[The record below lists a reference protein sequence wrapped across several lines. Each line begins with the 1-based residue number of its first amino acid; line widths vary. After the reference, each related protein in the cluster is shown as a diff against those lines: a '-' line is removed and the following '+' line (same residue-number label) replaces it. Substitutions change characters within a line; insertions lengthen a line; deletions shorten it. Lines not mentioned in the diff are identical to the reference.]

1 MSTDDRK
8 QKPGKNGRKVII
20 ITTEVVAE
28 GHHGGAWKVAYADFV
43 TAMMAFF
50 LLMWL
55 LNATTEAQRQG
66 LADYFSPSNPLSH
79 QSSGMGK
86 PLGGQSAL
94 DKGDMVSD
102 RGSVE
107 VAPGSSPPGE
117 QTDGNDVGAAQ
128 ESTSQDPVAMEAHLV
143 TVGSA
148 ALAAP
153 SAGGKAPAPVV
164 DAQALARAERQA
176 FDQAAQ
182 QIRDAV
188 ASDPALATLA
198 RQLRIDMTP
207 EGLRIQIMDDDRQPM
222 FPTGS
227 ATPNDQARLLLQKIS
242 AVLGRLPEGIS
253 IAGHTDAAPFQGP
266 GRTNWDLSADRA
278 NATRRLLVDAGL
290 PDARIR
296 TVIGH
301 AARDPLIPGDPMAAA
316 NRRIAIVVLR
326 AHPAMSDGAR
336 PS

>member
-1 MSTDDRK
+1 MGTDDKK
-8 QKPGKNGRKVII
+8 QRLAGKSGRKVII
-20 ITTEVVAE
+20 ITDEVVAE

-55 LNATTEAQRQG
+55 INATTEAQRQG
-66 LADYFSPSNPLSH
+66 MADFFSPNNPLSH
-79 QSSGMGK
+79 QSSGTGK
-86 PLGGQSAL
+86 PLGGKAAM
-94 DKGDMVSD
+94 DKGEMVSD

-107 VAPGSSPPGE
+107 VTPGNSPP
-117 QTDGNDVGAAQ
+117 TDPADGNDVDSALESPSRDQGTVEAQLASAAPVAGVNASGAA
-128 ESTSQDPVAMEAHLV
+128 T
-143 TVGSA
+143 
-148 ALAAP
+148 
-153 SAGGKAPAPVV
+153 
-164 DAQALARAERQA
+164 AQALARAERQA
-176 FDQAAQ
+176 FGQAAR
-182 QIRDAV
+182 QIRNV
-188 ASDPALATLA
+188 VGGDPALATLA

-227 ATPNDQARLLLQKIS
+227 AVPNDQARLILQKI
-242 AVLGRLPEGIS
+242 ATVLSRLPEGIS